1 MQLNG
6 KFVGV
11 AALSISSVLFMKS
24 AVAAPTWQVQA
35 DFAGTTTRSLR
46 GIALSPDG
54 SQEYVG
60 FIQGTSGT
68 IAQQANHSSAVL
80 ARQQIP
86 RSRIPSPSTVCNP
99 KAWLSTIADSS
110 TPRTTIPRA
119 PRIPRRFSIFSSDL
133 LTTKSITTTATAGP
147 PAYQLGGIDAQKV
160 GGNNYAYVAS
170 NKGAATIERW
180 NVNNP
185 AAPVLDTSWA
195 SSGILNLKTTQGTSA
210 FVNGLTVASDGTIYA
225 TGGVLGTGRGD
236 KVFKISADASTI
248 ASANVD
254 QALDVALF
262 GSSLYV
268 VQYRNSTSDVAVLNA
283 SDLTQT
289 DTYTTGFAR
298 VSTDDT
304 GYSGIT
310 VSSDGK
316 LYVSDQIYGA
326 TGGTQDRVLVSS
338 PVPEPGALTALAI
351 GAGALLSRRGR
362 KQAARS
368 ESL

>member
-68 IAQQANHSSAVL
+68 TAVREYSSAVL
-80 ARQQIP
+80 AG
-86 RSRIPSPSTVCNP
+86 TNP
-99 KAWLSTIADSS
+99 AVTSSVSLSGLQPKGVAVDD
-110 TPRTTIPRA
+110 RGFVYTTDNNSA
-119 PRIPRRFSIFSSDL
+119 GANSEKFSIFSSDL
-133 LTTKSITTTATAGP
+133 LTTESITTTATAGP

-160 GGNNYAYVAS
+160 GGNYYAYVAS

-289 DTYTTGFAR
+289 DTYTTGFAH

-316 LYVSDQIYGA
+316 LYVSDQIYGT